1 MKPAS
6 EIRFASNMVG
16 NLGAPL
22 DIGEAGRLGS
32 TTGGSERASMVSM
45 RSDIAAR
52 GDVFVVGLV
61 DEALLDEDE
70 DGQSKDDLPYGGDED
85 FKEAY

>member
-22 DIGEAGRLGS
+22 DIGEVGRLGG
-32 TTGGSERASMVSM
+32 TTGGSERASMVSV
-45 RSDIAAR
+45 RSETAAR
-52 GDVFVVGLV
+52 GDAFVVGLV
-61 DEALLDEDE
+61 DEALLDED
-70 DGQSKDDLPYGGDED
+70 DDVQSNDDMSYGGDKD